1 RAYEKTGK
9 QAVVLVDEY
18 DKPLLET
25 MHDDPELNETYR
37 KILKGFYGVIKSSDE
52 YLRFAFLTG
61 VTKFSKVSIFS
72 DLNNLRDISMLPD
85 FSAVCGITQ
94 EELEAA
100 FIPEIEQLALANKLS
115 VEQTLVELKQWY
127 DGYHFC
133 ENSIN
138 VYNPFSILNVFAGKV
153 FRSFWFAT
161 GTPTFLVKSLL
172 KQGGD
177 VRELLEEAEMSES
190 ALQDYRPDMQNPVPI
205 LFQSGYLTIKGFD
218 PEFRLYKLGFPNA
231 EVKYGFLDNLVPAY
245 TAIQKDQSGLF
256 IGNFVRDIRKGNVAG
271 FMERLYV
278 SCAGLPYSFAAK
290 DNVKLRERD
299 YQIAFYV
306 LFTLMGQ
313 FTQTEVVSSRGRA
326 DAVVHTPNTIY
337 VFEFKLMGSGTPQDA
352 INQIREKG
360 YAEPYLMSGKKVVLI
375 GAVFNDEIPVQYKED
390 YTEYWMLEEV

>member
-1 RAYEKTGK
+1 ERQGLTY
-9 QAVVLVDEY
+9 DE
-18 DKPLLET
+18 T
-25 MHDDPELNETYR
+25 
-37 KILKGFYGVIKSSDE
+37 
-52 YLRFAFLTG
+52 LT
-61 VTKFSKVSIFS
+61 
-72 DLNNLRDISMLPD
+72 
-85 FSAVCGITQ
+85 A
-94 EELEAA
+94 
-100 FIPEIEQLALANKLS
+100 
-115 VEQTLVELKQWY
+115 LKQWY
-127 DGYHFC
+127 DGYHFHPDK
-133 ENSIN
+133 EGM
-138 VYNPFSILNVFAGKV
+138 YNPFSLLNAFAKREFG
-153 FRSFWFAT
+153 SYWFAT

-177 VRELLEEAEMSES
+177 VRELLEGAEMSES

-271 FMERLYV
+271 FMERLYT

-299 YQIAFYV
+299 YQVAFYV

-337 VFEFKLMGSGTPQDA
+337 VFEFKLMGSGTAQDA

-360 YAEPYLMSGKKVVLI
+360 YAEPYRMSGKKVVLI
-375 GAVFNDEIPVQYKED
+375 GAVFGDGIDED
-390 YTEYWMLEEV
+390 TSDSWLTEEL